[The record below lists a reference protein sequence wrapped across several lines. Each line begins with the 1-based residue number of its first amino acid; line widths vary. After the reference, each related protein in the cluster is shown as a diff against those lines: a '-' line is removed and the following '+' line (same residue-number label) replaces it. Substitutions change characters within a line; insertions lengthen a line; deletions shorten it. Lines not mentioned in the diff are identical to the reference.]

1 MKQHN
6 ELKAG
11 LFIVISF
18 ALAIGIFFG
27 ITGSSMFV
35 GPTKMYAVDFDLSE
49 DVGGLK
55 SGSVVRIGGLNLGKV
70 KRVVIIQG
78 EGEAKTRAFFSLPV
92 SYKLKQG
99 AQIALQSGLIGSQVN
114 LNITSL
120 GTGSDLSDKDVI
132 DGSPS
137 PLALAIKGLG
147 QASDEIVPMVRDF
160 RNITVPKVNTA
171 IDKATTTFVTANET
185 AGRFKITADEA
196 TELVKHIRS
205 KVDPAFDKYH
215 LVGDNAAAAAAN
227 VRDIFGDTKRDFRET
242 IANFNAIST
251 DLKVKLPQ
259 IADKVTLALDSLKGT
274 LDNTGKLLTDVQ
286 KIADDAGSATVT
298 LRSILASNRSRID
311 DIIKSVAITSTN
323 LENASAEIRR
333 SPWRLLYKP
342 KPNEVANQNL
352 YDTARQF
359 ADGSRKLQDAAATL
373 HDTLNDPNAE
383 PEQVQKLLDELQAS
397 FVDYKVVEEKLWDE
411 VKE

>member
-18 ALAIGIFFG
+18 GLAIVIFFG

-70 KRVVIIQG
+70 KRVEIIQG

-92 SYKLKQG
+92 SYKLRQG

-147 QASDEIVPMVRDF
+147 QASDEIVPMVRDI
-160 RNITVPKVNTA
+160 RNVTVPKVNTA

-215 LVGDNAAAAAAN
+215 LVGDNAAA
-227 VRDIFGDTKRDFRET
+227 
-242 IANFNAIST
+242 
-251 DLKVKLPQ
+251 
-259 IADKVTLALDSLKGT
+259 
-274 LDNTGKLLTDVQ
+274 
-286 KIADDAGSATVT
+286 
-298 LRSILASNRSRID
+298 
-311 DIIKSVAITSTN
+311 
-323 LENASAEIRR
+323 
-333 SPWRLLYKP
+333 
-342 KPNEVANQNL
+342 
-352 YDTARQF
+352 
-359 ADGSRKLQDAAATL
+359 TL